1 MNKFPA
7 HQAALATLQAA
18 VHCLLGQP
26 HATQNDTTKKAQ
38 DLFKWPKSSQFQP
51 LKVLFDRI
59 DLGKNH
65 QDQHYWPIQTIEADH
80 NTCPPIPYPITQK
93 PTNLA
98 TWLQGIRNEISLDPE
113 DWENLP
119 LLTLIVE
126 KYGSF
131 VTITN
136 DDTAFTDLVRST
148 AAVAAA
154 LAENPDSKELTLIGG
169 DLSGI
174 QKFIYTISSD
184 GALKS
189 LRARSFY
196 LELVTE
202 EVVQQLL
209 TALNLPRTSVIYAG
223 GGNLYLLAPKKD
235 ELLQKIQQVQQKFN
249 DWLFRE
255 FQGKVFLALD
265 SIMIPVEALTN
276 QKLSKFWKQIPQKL
290 GIQKQQKFKNTLNN
304 LLEVKDSFNPPCG
317 VCHRDDTKDLKKL
330 SKDSET
336 LGCPTCR
343 TMYEVGEYLF
353 KVETIVRSTKENN
366 VDIPALVFGFEDE
379 KVYYYPSLTEKLITK
394 ESDSVL
400 LVNSWDVERYRFKKY
415 KNSVSLFLG
424 QYSQASE
431 EQDSEEKLQNGMQA
445 KQEEKRKKTMRAHE
459 FAKRADGINRLGYLR
474 MDVDNL
480 GKIFAQG
487 LGNNCNLPRLAGLSR
502 MMTYFFKVY
511 LNSLAENRTDNTA
524 GFEKLNKDDDRPN
537 LLFIYAGG
545 DDLFIVGAW
554 NEVVEFGFD
563 VYQSFR
569 AYTGQNP
576 DITLSGGVSLA
587 GIKFPLYQAAHESG
601 EMEEKAKGNGRDSF
615 GLFGQAFKWD
625 EWVGKPKI
633 IEDLKVSE
641 QIIED
646 SKAGEAQKLKDYLNG
661 TRPPL
666 FGILPLVQQLKQENL
681 SRAFV
686 RNLLDTARLQ
696 DLKIKNMERTK
707 KYNDRPEEIRY
718 YLHLPKIAYTIARLP
733 HKLDPGLSQSLKN
746 PYNAPYFGAIAT
758 WLECLNR
765 SSGKED

>member
-1 MNKFPA
+1 MNQSPA
-7 HQAALATLQAA
+7 HQAALTTLQAA
-18 VHCLLGQP
+18 VHALLGQP
-26 HATQNDTTKKAQ
+26 HTTQNNTSKQAQ
-38 DLFKWPKSSQFQP
+38 NLFKWPNSPQFQP

-65 QDQHYWPIQTIEADH
+65 QNQQYWPIQTIQSKN
-80 NTCPPIPYPITQK
+80 NTCPPIPYPITEK
-93 PTNLA
+93 PTNLG
-98 TWLQGIRNEISLDPE
+98 TWLQNIQTEINLNPE

-119 LLTLIVE
+119 LLTLIIE

-131 VTITN
+131 ISLT
-136 DDTAFTDLVRST
+136 DPDTAFTDLVRST

-154 LAENPDSKELTLIGG
+154 LAENPDSENVTLIGG

-209 TALNLPRTSVIYAG
+209 NALNLPRTSVIYAG
-223 GGNLYLLAPKKD
+223 GGNLYLLAPNQP
-235 ELLQKIQQVQQKFN
+235 EVTETIQQVQEKFN
-249 DWLFRE
+249 KWLFQE

-265 SIMIPVEALTN
+265 SIDITIQALIT
-276 QKLSKFWKQIPQKL
+276 QGLSEKWKEIPQKL
-290 GIQKQQKFKNTLNN
+290 GIQKQQKFKNTLKN

-317 VCHRDDTKDLKKL
+317 VCHRDDTKDLKRL
-330 SKDSET
+330 SNDSET
-336 LGCPTCR
+336 LACPTCCR
-343 TMYEVGEYLF
+343 MYELGEYLF
-353 KVETIVRSTKENN
+353 KVETIVRSTQEKPDTE
-366 VDIPALVFGFEDE
+366 IKTPPLVFNFQDQ
-379 KVYYYPSLTEKLITK
+379 KIYYYPSLVERLITQ
-394 ESDSVL
+394 EVDSVL
-400 LVNSWDVERYRFKKY
+400 LVNSWDIERYRFKKY
-415 KNSVSLFLG
+415 KNPVSLFLG
-424 QYSQASE
+424 QYGQESA
-431 EQDSEEKLQNGMQA
+431 EKPRTTMQA
-445 KQEEKRKKTMRAHE
+445 QEFT
-459 FAKRADGINRLGYLR
+459 AKSQGIPRVGYLR

-480 GKIFAQG
+480 GKIFAEG
-487 LGNNCNLPRLAGLSR
+487 LGEHCNLARLAGLSR

-511 LNSLAENRTDNTA
+511 LNSLAENRADNTQNFDQLTR
-524 GFEKLNKDDDRPN
+524 GNTRLN

-554 NEVVEFGFD
+554 NEIVEFSFD
-563 VYQSFR
+563 IYQSFR
-569 AYTGQNP
+569 AYTGNNP

-587 GIKFPLYQAAHESG
+587 TAKFPLYQAAAESG
-601 EMEEKAKGNGRDSF
+601 DMEEKAKGNGRDSF

-625 EWVGKPKI
+625 EWLGESRI

-646 SKAGEAQKLKDYLNG
+646 SKADEAKKLKDYLNG
-661 TRPPL
+661 TKPPL
-666 FGILPLVQQLKQENL
+666 FGILPLVQELKQENL
-681 SRAFV
+681 SRAFI

-696 DLKIKNMERTK
+696 DLKIQDIKRTNK
-707 KYNDRPEEIRY
+707 QHDLPEDIRY

-733 HKLDPGLSQSLKN
+733 KSLNLDLSQSLKN
-746 PYNAPYFGAIAT
+746 PYNAPYFRAIAT

-765 SSGKED
+765 ASHKED